1 MRRYHLFL
9 GLSEP
14 VMRNEMGVVAFLAD
28 AVGRGVAA
36 ATKIALDELRDG
48 NQGDGRG
55 EGWPGKTTRG

>member
-1 MRRYHLFL
+1 
-9 GLSEP
+9 
-14 VMRNEMGVVAFLAD
+14 MRNEMGVVAFLAD